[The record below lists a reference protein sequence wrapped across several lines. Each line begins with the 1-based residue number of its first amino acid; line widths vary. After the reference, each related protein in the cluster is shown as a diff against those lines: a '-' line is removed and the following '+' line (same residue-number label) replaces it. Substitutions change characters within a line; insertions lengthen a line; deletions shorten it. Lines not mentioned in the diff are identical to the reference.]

1 MNYPQ
6 ESHCDL
12 GLNPDADHTP
22 LLHAK
27 ALDHQLAGNGSRA
40 NDHTPTKEQ
49 DTMKTTATTPATPT
63 VNLGQLEGWDVGARL
78 TVEDDEG
85 SPIEV
90 VAILDRE
97 PGEVTV
103 RELWIQRTDF
113 LPFNARFG
121 SPEDWREFAAAVNAV
136 VAFLDADILDEKVS

>member
-1 MNYPQ
+1 MNTN
-6 ESHCDL
+6 ST
-12 GLNPDADHTP
+12 NSTAD
-22 LLHAK
+22 
-27 ALDHQLAGNGSRA
+27 
-40 NDHTPTKEQ
+40 
-49 DTMKTTATTPATPT
+49 
-63 VNLGQLEGWDVGARL
+63 LGQLEGWDVGARL

-103 RELWIQRTDF
+103 RELWIQRTGDF

-136 VAFLDADILDEKVS
+136 VAALELDIAVEVGR